1 MVHYLFATVVCFAAA
16 LDNFDTATASGKLEL
31 TIVLAFSEWWRN
43 SIRERSIAG
52 QHKAREEGRFPGRP
66 TVLTERQKAFIRE
79 ELAKGVS
86 QRELARTLEVSRW
99 KIQQVAEGALGPA
112 V

>member
-1 MVHYLFATVVCFAAA
+1 MTM
-16 LDNFDTATASGKLEL
+16 
-31 TIVLAFSEWWRN
+31 VLAFFEWWRT

-52 QHKAREEGRFPGRP
+52 QHKAGQEGRFPGRP
-66 TVLTERQKAFIRE
+66 TVLTERQKEYVRE

-99 KIQQVAEGALGPA
+99 KFQQLSR
-112 V
+112 